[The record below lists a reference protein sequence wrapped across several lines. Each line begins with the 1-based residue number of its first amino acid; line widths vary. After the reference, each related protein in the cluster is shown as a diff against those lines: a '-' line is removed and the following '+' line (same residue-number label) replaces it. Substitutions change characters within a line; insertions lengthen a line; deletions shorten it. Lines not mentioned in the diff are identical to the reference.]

1 MSGKLHKYFL
11 NNGGKPIHKWFHY
24 FDIYEHHLQ
33 RFKGKSPVILEIG
46 VQAGGSLQM
55 WKDYFDDDCRVV
67 GLDISPECKDHEEEG
82 VEVFIGKQHEPKA
95 INQILEKYPHI
106 DIVIDDGGHISWQMI
121 NCFDILYNKI
131 SANGTYIVED
141 THACYWPSHA
151 GGLKHPQSFIEHAKN
166 KIDEVNAGAAKLP
179 TTEIT
184 KNTNSISFYDS
195 VVVFEK
201 RLQGIKQDARTRG
214 YQWT

>member
-1 MSGKLHKYFL
+1 MK
-11 NNGGKPIHKWFHY
+11 
-24 FDIYEHHLQ
+24 
-33 RFKGKSPVILEIG
+33 
-46 VQAGGSLQM
+46 
-55 WKDYFDDDCRVV
+55 
-67 GLDISPECKDHEEEG
+67 
-82 VEVFIGKQHEPKA
+82 
-95 INQILEKYPHI
+95 
-106 DIVIDDGGHISWQMI
+106 IVIPKNLQKSKEYVDKELVDVESFI
-121 NCFDILYNKI
+121 NNDKLDILYNKI